1 MALNF
6 LPSTNYRNQ
15 KSAWDAMVNAAT
27 FWDSVSEDGNTVTV
41 GGLTLT
47 FSSEN
52 NRITVSGY
60 NLTTSFNLTTNTN
73 NIMIAATENSLM
85 AKLNLSISGAAIGV
99 LIIDKNSEN
108 EWGAAE
114 LPFSG
119 TNFGW
124 YIAPHTTTTD
134 LALKGDNILTATL
147 TQLVPITGT
156 NSTWVMENGF
166 DVLTSPNTSYTGK
179 MELNGEKY
187 VMAGRAAIAYT
198 D

>member
-1 MALNF
+1 MALTF
-6 LPSTNYRNQ
+6 LPSTNYKNQ

-27 FWDSVSEDGNTVTV
+27 FWDSISEDGNTVTV

-47 FSSEN
+47 FSSES

-60 NLTTSFNLTTNTN
+60 DLTATVNIANAN
-73 NIMIAATENSLM
+73 NIMIATTEKSLM
-85 AKLNLSISGAAIGV
+85 MKVNGSSGGAIGV

-119 TNFGW
+119 TGFGW

-156 NSTWVMENGF
+156 NSIWVMENGF
-166 DVLTSPNTSYTGK
+166 DVLTSPNISYAGK

>member
-15 KSAWDAMVNAAT
+15 KSAWDAMVGAAE
-27 FWDSVSEDGNTVTV
+27 FWDSISEDGNTVEV

-47 FSSEN
+47 FSSES

-60 NLTTSFNLTTNTN
+60 DLTATVNIANAN
-73 NIMIAATENSLM
+73 NIMIAATEKSLM
-85 AKLNLSISGAAIGV
+85 MKVNGSSGGAIGV
-99 LIIDKNSEN
+99 LILDKNSEN
-108 EWGAAE
+108 EWGASE

-119 TNFGW
+119 TRFGW
-124 YIAPHTTTTD
+124 YIAPNTTTTD

-156 NSTWVMENGF
+156 NSIWVMENGF
-166 DVLTSPNTSYTGK
+166 DVLTSPNISYAGK
-179 MELNGEKY
+179 MELNGQKY
-187 VMAGRAAIAYT
+187 VMAGRAAISYT

>member
-15 KSAWDAMVNAAT
+15 KSAWDAMVGAAE
-27 FWDSVSEDGNTVTV
+27 FWDSISEDGNTVEV

-47 FSSEN
+47 FSSES

-60 NLTTSFNLTTNTN
+60 DLTATVNIANAN
-73 NIMIAATENSLM
+73 NIMIAATEKSLM
-85 AKLNLSISGAAIGV
+85 MKVNGSSGGAIGV
-99 LIIDKNSEN
+99 LILDKNSEN
-108 EWGAAE
+108 EWGASE

-119 TNFGW
+119 TGFGW
-124 YIAPHTTTTD
+124 YIAPNTTTTD

-156 NSTWVMENGF
+156 NSIWVMENGF
-166 DVLTSPNTSYTGK
+166 DVLTSPNISYAGK
-179 MELNGEKY
+179 MELNGQKY
-187 VMAGRAAIAYT
+187 VMAGRAAISYT

>member
-6 LPSTNYRNQ
+6 LPSTNYTNQ
-15 KSAWDAMVNAAT
+15 KSAWDAMVGAAD

-47 FSSEN
+47 FSSES

-60 NLTTSFNLTTNTN
+60 DLTATVNIANANS
-73 NIMIAATENSLM
+73 IMIAASEKSLM
-85 AKLNLSISGAAIGV
+85 MKVNGSSGGAIGV
-99 LIIDKNSEN
+99 LILDKNSEN
-108 EWGAAE
+108 EWGAVE

-119 TNFGW
+119 TGFGW
-124 YIAPHTTTTD
+124 YIAPNTTTTD

-166 DVLTSPNTSYTGK
+166 DVLTSPNISYAGK

-187 VMAGRAAIAYT
+187 VMAGRAAIAYS

>member
-6 LPSTNYRNQ
+6 LPSTNYTDP
-15 KSAWDAMVNAAT
+15 KAVWDAMVGAAT
-27 FWDSVSEDGNTVTV
+27 FWDSVSEDGNTVEV

-47 FSSEN
+47 FNSET
-52 NRITVSGY
+52 RSITIDGY
-60 NLTTSFNLTTNTN
+60 NLTTSFYLATSTN

-99 LIIDKNSEN
+99 LIIDKNSKN

-114 LPFSG
+114 IPFSG
-119 TNFGW
+119 TGFGW
-124 YIAPHTTTTD
+124 YIAPNTTTTD

-166 DVLTSPNTSYTGK
+166 DVLTSPNISYAGK

-187 VMAGRAAIAYT
+187 VMAGRAAISYT
-198 D
+198 G

>member
-6 LPSTNYRNQ
+6 LPSTNYTNQ
-15 KSAWDAMVNAAT
+15 KSAWDAMVGAAT

-47 FSSEN
+47 FSSES

-60 NLTTSFNLTTNTN
+60 DLTATVNIANAN
-73 NIMIAATENSLM
+73 NIMIAVTEKSLLMKFIGNS
-85 AKLNLSISGAAIGV
+85 GGVGVIGV
-99 LIIDKNSEN
+99 LMIDKNSEN

-124 YIAPHTTTTD
+124 YIAPNTTTTD

-156 NSTWVMENGF
+156 NSIWVMENGF
-166 DVLTSPNTSYTGK
+166 DVLTSPNISYAGK

-187 VMAGRAAIAYT
+187 VMAGRAAIAYS

>member
-15 KSAWDAMVNAAT
+15 KSAWDAMVGAAE
-27 FWDSVSEDGNTVTV
+27 FWDSISEDGNTVEV

-47 FSSEN
+47 FSSES

-60 NLTTSFNLTTNTN
+60 DLTATVNIANAN
-73 NIMIAATENSLM
+73 NIMIAATEKSLM
-85 AKLNLSISGAAIGV
+85 MKVNGSSGGAIGV
-99 LIIDKNSEN
+99 LILDKNSEN
-108 EWGAAE
+108 EWGASE

-119 TNFGW
+119 TGFGW
-124 YIAPHTTTTD
+124 YIAPNTTTTD

-156 NSTWVMENGF
+156 NSIWVMENGF
-166 DVLTSPNTSYTGK
+166 DVLG
-179 MELNGEKY
+179 
-187 VMAGRAAIAYT
+187 
-198 D
+198 

>member
-6 LPSTNYRNQ
+6 LPSTNYTDP
-15 KSAWDAMVNAAT
+15 KAVWDAMVGAAT
-27 FWDSVSEDGNTVTV
+27 FWDSVSEDGNTVEV

-47 FSSEN
+47 FNSET
-52 NRITVSGY
+52 RSITIDGY
-60 NLTTSFNLTTNTN
+60 NLTTSFYLATSTN

-99 LIIDKNSEN
+99 LIIDKNSKN

-114 LPFSG
+114 IPFSG
-119 TNFGW
+119 TGFGW
-124 YIAPHTTTTD
+124 YIAPNTTTTD

-156 NSTWVMENGF
+156 NSTWVMEHVYL
-166 DVLTSPNTSYTGK
+166 VLTSPNTSYMGK

-187 VMAGRAAIAYT
+187 VMAGRAAIAYS

>member
-6 LPSTNYRNQ
+6 LPSTNYTDS
-15 KSAWDAMVNAAT
+15 KAAWDAMVGAAT
-27 FWDSVSEDGNTVTV
+27 FWDSVSEDGNTVEV

-60 NLTTSFNLTTNTN
+60 NLTANASIANANE
-73 NIMIAATENSLM
+73 IMIAATEKSLM
-85 AKLNLSISGAAIGV
+85 MKFVASSGGLSAV

-108 EWGAAE
+108 EWGAAGV
-114 LPFSG
+114 PFGG
-119 TNFGW
+119 TNIGW
-124 YIAPHTTTTD
+124 YIAPSTTATD
-134 LALKGDNILTATL
+134 LALKNDNILTATL

-166 DVLTSPNTSYTGK
+166 DVLTSPNISYAGK

-187 VMAGRAAIAYT
+187 VMAGRAAISYT